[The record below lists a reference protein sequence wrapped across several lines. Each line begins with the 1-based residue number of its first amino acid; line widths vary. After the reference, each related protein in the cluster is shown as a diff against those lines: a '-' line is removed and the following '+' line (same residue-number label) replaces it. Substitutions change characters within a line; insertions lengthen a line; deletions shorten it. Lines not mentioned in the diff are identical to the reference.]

1 LLACVYATTNGLTIC
16 LAHDTQHK
24 HMREYSEQ
32 KEGTLVNKYSSSK
45 SRGKGVF
52 SVMDKI
58 GEAARKG
65 DINFLK
71 VRFVAVH

>member
-1 LLACVYATTNGLTIC
+1 
-16 LAHDTQHK
+16 
-24 HMREYSEQ
+24 MREYSEQ